1 MDYLKYHKEHK
12 LKISSNIKINSGNLH
27 KYYTPG
33 VAEPCQ
39 YIKNNP
45 SQVYN
50 YTWKANTIAVISDGS
65 RILGLGNIGP
75 SAAIPL
81 LEGKALIFNTYA
93 NINAIP
99 IPIASLEV
107 NDTINL
113 IKNISYG
120 FGGINLEDISN
131 PRCYDILDGLIKTLD
146 IPVFH
151 DDQQGTAVVILAS
164 LINALKLVNKNI
176 KDTKIILYG
185 IGAANTAVYRL
196 LKIYGANILNIIAFD
211 SKGALNNKRTD
222 LFDVAILKE
231 IAMNTNINNYDIKNS
246 FKDAD
251 VLIALSKPGPNT
263 IDIELIKT
271 MNNDAICFVCAN
283 PSPEIDPALL
293 KSIGVKIVA
302 TGRSDYSNQANNA
315 IVFPGLFRGVLDARA
330 SKISWTMCVEL
341 AKNIANLAYLD
352 GINYDYI
359 IPKIDHPKL
368 HFTVA
373 KGIVDAAFKEN
384 LNTIIDYD
392 LIINKIKTNLKIS

>member
-1 MDYLKYHKEHK
+1 MEYLKYHKEHK
-12 LKISSNIKINSGNLH
+12 LKITSNIKLNSSNLH

-33 VAEPCQ
+33 VADPCQ
-39 YIKNNP
+39 FIKNNLNE
-45 SQVYN
+45 VYN
-50 YTWKANTIAVISDGS
+50 YTWKANTIAVISDGT

-75 SAAIPL
+75 LAALPL
-81 LEGKALIFNTYA
+81 LEGKALIFNSFA

-99 IPIASLEV
+99 ISISSLDV
-107 NDTINL
+107 NSTIEL
-113 IKNISYG
+113 IKNISYS

-131 PRCYDILDGLIKTLD
+131 PRCYDILDGLIEKLD

-164 LINALKLVNKNI
+164 LINALNLVNKNI

-196 LKIYGANILNIIAFD
+196 LKIYGANINNIIAFD
-211 SKGALNNKRTD
+211 SKGAINSKRSD
-222 LFDVAILKE
+222 LFSVAILKE
-231 IAMNTNINNYDIKNS
+231 IANNTNINNYDIKNS

-271 MNNDAICFVCAN
+271 MNKDAICFVCAN
-283 PSPEIDPALL
+283 PTPEIDPKIL

-302 TGRSDYSNQANNA
+302 TGRSDYPNQANNA
-315 IVFPGLFRGVLDARA
+315 LVFPGLFRGVLDSRA
-330 SKISWTMCVEL
+330 SKITWTMCVDLAKTLAEL
-341 AKNIANLAYLD
+341 ARLD
-352 GINYDYI
+352 GLNYDYI

-368 HFTVA
+368 HFTIA

-384 LNTIIDYD
+384 LNKISDYD
-392 LIINKIKTNLKIS
+392 LIINNIKKNLIN